1 MKKFFASI
9 LAVCAISAHAQP
21 AGFIPLGE
29 SSMSGQAYIG
39 NIRPQS
45 LTANP
50 SVKLAEYTMYY
61 AGNGTF
67 TNFVADCMRPD
78 VSFGVILDANG
89 NKYRGNPFFT
99 PQGTLGWTTN
109 VIACTQAYQWPETKP
124 NPPSKP
130 KERLTPA

>member
-1 MKKFFASI
+1 
-9 LAVCAISAHAQP
+9 
-21 AGFIPLGE
+21 
-29 SSMSGQAYIG
+29 MSGQAYIG
-39 NIRPQS
+39 NIRPQV

-78 VSFGVILDANG
+78 VSFGVTLDMHG

-99 PQGTLGWTTN
+99 PQGTLGYVTN
-109 VIACTQAYQWPETKP
+109 VIACSQAYQSNETKP
-124 NPPSKP
+124 KF
-130 KERLTPA
+130 TPLLPA

>member
-1 MKKFFASI
+1 MKKLFASL

-29 SSMSGQAYIG
+29 TAMSGHAYIG
-39 NIRPQS
+39 NIRPQV

-50 SVKLAEYTMYY
+50 SVKLAEYTMFY
-61 AGNGTF
+61 AGDGTF

-78 VSFGVILDANG
+78 VSFGVKLDMNG
-89 NKYRGNPFFT
+89 NKHRGNPFFT
-99 PQGTLGWTTN
+99 PQGTLGYVTN

-124 NPPSKP
+124 KF
-130 KERLTPA
+130 TPLLPA